1 MYEQSAALAKQMID
15 LHRMS
20 LEGMIGNAIIFWDQM
35 GNMGN
40 MFLNQASWVPDEGK
54 KAFREWIDSN
64 KKGCET
70 IKDAVN
76 NGYASLGK
84 CFDRKA

>member
-1 MYEQSAALAKQMID
+1 MYEQSAAMAKQMID
-15 LHRMS
+15 LQRIS
-20 LEGMIGNAIIFWDQM
+20 WEGMIGNAIIFWDQM
-35 GNMGN
+35 GNMLN
-40 MFLNQASWVPDEGK
+40 MFLNQAAWVPDEGK

-70 IKDAVN
+70 FKDAVN

-84 CFDRKA
+84 CFERKA

>member
-1 MYEQSAALAKQMID
+1 MYEQSATLAKQMID

-70 IKDAVN
+70 FKDAVN

>member
-1 MYEQSAALAKQMID
+1 MYEQSAAMAKQMID
-15 LHRMS
+15 LQRTSM
-20 LEGMIGNAIIFWDQM
+20 EGMIGNAIIFWDQM
-35 GNMGN
+35 GNMAN
-40 MFLNQASWVPDEGK
+40 VFLNQAAWVPEEGK

-70 IKDAVN
+70 IKDAVT

-84 CFDRKA
+84 CFERKA

>member
-1 MYEQSAALAKQMID
+1 MYEQSAAIAKQMID
-15 LHRMS
+15 LQRTGF
-20 LEGMIGNAIIFWDQM
+20 EGMIGNAIIFWDQM
-35 GNMGN
+35 GNAWD
-40 MFLNQASWVPDEGK
+40 MFLNQAAWVPDEGK

-70 IKDAVN
+70 MKDAVN

-84 CFDRKA
+84 CFERKA